1 MDCNKLT
8 YRVEHL
14 SRVDKERLLSQVCGK
29 KQGYDDSLLLM
40 IRSLLDGQVDTGYWD
55 SFARL
60 VPELLRDNEI
70 QAYADNITD
79 SDLVC
84 VLFGDLNWALTHWG
98 NRVVSLPSFIAGL
111 STFAWG
117 FLEVDMD
124 VLPMVYLNKMFGD
137 DHWDVIMEDLR
148 SVYTDDYIYSRLAE
162 GILNIGMC
170 TNVSWLMGLAHGDPC
185 VLDSK
190 GNAGQFSVL
199 TGRTFTS
206 LPDYANRT
214 AVFHGAVQE
223 ALNML
228 GDVTYTGNSWRKYCG
243 KVATYVN
250 DAKVRDMKDSIDRL
264 RQYAQSEYERLMC
277 RPGIGKLAVLTPAQ
291 VMASIFGADVVI
303 K

>member
-14 SRVDKERLLSQVCGK
+14 SRADKERLLQACEK
-29 KQGYDDSLLLM
+29 KKGYADSLLLM

-60 VPELLRDNEI
+60 VPNLLWDNEI

-84 VLFGDLNWALTHWG
+84 ALSGDLNWALTHWG
-98 NRVVSLPSFIAGL
+98 NRILQLGAFLSGL
-111 STFAWG
+111 STFAWD
-117 FLEVDMD
+117 FLEIDMD

-162 GILNIGMC
+162 GILNISMC
-170 TNVSWLMGLAHGDPC
+170 TNVSWLDSMSHSDPY
-185 VLDSK
+185 VVDSR
-190 GNAGQFSVL
+190 GRHAQFSAL

-228 GDVTYTGNSWRKYCG
+228 GDVTYTGDSWRKYRG

-264 RQYAQSEYERLMC
+264 RQYAQDEYGRLM
-277 RPGIGKLAVLTPAQ
+277 RMPGIGKLAVLTPAQ